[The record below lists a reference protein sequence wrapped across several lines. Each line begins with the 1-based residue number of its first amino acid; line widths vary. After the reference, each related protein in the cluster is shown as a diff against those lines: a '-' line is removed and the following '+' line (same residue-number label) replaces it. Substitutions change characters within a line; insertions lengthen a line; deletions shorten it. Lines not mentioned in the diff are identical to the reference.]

1 MCKLKKRKT
10 TLIGSIVI
18 LLVVAFLFIN
28 NSSKKVESAE
38 VISSSPKIQE
48 EVEKVNAEAFAEQE
62 HTNRKIAE
70 YTNLLVS
77 EEMELGKIIA
87 NETGFEEESVE
98 VNFMPISEGDYPD
111 IVCLVVLST
120 ENKINKTTEQLIVKN
135 TMNFVSDIKN
145 KLREEQIFI
154 VNKSGKNLTLN

>member
-18 LLVVAFLFIN
+18 LLAVTFLFIN

-38 VISSSPKIQE
+38 VFSSSPKIQE
-48 EVEKVNAEAFAEQE
+48 EVEKVKPEVFVEQE
-62 HTNRKIAE
+62 HTNRIVGE
-70 YTNLLVS
+70 YTNLLLL
-77 EEMELGKIIA
+77 EGIELGKIIA
-87 NETGFEEESVE
+87 NETGFEEESVK
-98 VNFMPISEGDYPD
+98 VNFMPISGGDYPNV
-111 IVCLVVLST
+111 VCLIILST

-135 TMNFVSDIKN
+135 TMTFVSDIKN

-154 VNKSGKNLTLN
+154 VNESGKNLTSN

>member
-1 MCKLKKRKT
+1 MKKRKT

-18 LLVVAFLFIN
+18 LLAVTFLFIN
-28 NSSKKVESAE
+28 NSSKTVESAE
-38 VISSSPKIQE
+38 VFSSSPKVQE
-48 EVEKVNAEAFAEQE
+48 QVENVKSVVSVEQE
-62 HTNRKIAE
+62 HKNRKIAE

-98 VNFMPISEGDYPD
+98 VNFMPISGGDYPD
-111 IVCLVVLST
+111 ILCLIILST
-120 ENKINKTTEQLIVKN
+120 ENKIDKTTEQLIVKN
-135 TMNFVSDIKN
+135 TMTFVSDIKN

-154 VNKSGKNLTLN
+154 VNQSGKNLTLN

>member
-1 MCKLKKRKT
+1 MCKLKKWKT

-18 LLVVAFLFIN
+18 LLAVTFLFIN
-28 NSSKKVESAE
+28 NSSEIVESAE
-38 VISSSPKIQE
+38 VFSISPKVQE
-48 EVEKVNAEAFAEQE
+48 QVENVKSEVSIEQE
-62 HTNRKIAE
+62 HKNRKIVE

-98 VNFMPISEGDYPD
+98 VNFMPISGGDYPD
-111 IVCLVVLST
+111 ILCLIILSR

-135 TMNFVSDIKN
+135 TMTNVSDIKN

-154 VNKSGKNLTLN
+154 VNQSGKNLTLN